1 MRKGAEYLPITP
13 PLQKVI
19 NHYSRYQII
28 IIIIIIIIINYIKLG
43 PGNKKNTWMLNKL
56 SIQPL
61 SHVSGSSGNQNFVK
75 YLENTSFA

>member
-43 PGNKKNTWMLNKL
+43 PGNKKIPGCLTNYLYSPLVMLAEAAVTK
-56 SIQPL
+56 
-61 SHVSGSSGNQNFVK
+61 
-75 YLENTSFA
+75 TS